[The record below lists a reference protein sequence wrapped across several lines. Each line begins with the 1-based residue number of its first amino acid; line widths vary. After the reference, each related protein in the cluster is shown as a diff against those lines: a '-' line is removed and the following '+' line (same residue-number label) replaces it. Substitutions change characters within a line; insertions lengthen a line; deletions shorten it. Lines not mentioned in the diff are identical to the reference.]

1 VFRSLRSKLV
11 FSYGIVIL
19 LCLIL
24 AGSAFVYLLRGYQR
38 QIKLNQLGD
47 LALPITW
54 QVRLLERAGASP
66 DQMASYLQDRAAEQG
81 IRILL
86 VDPNG
91 VVLTDTSTS
100 MIGQKVQAFSDWQSQ
115 KDGSNELDHVTIVQS
130 DAQGLVFISASGR
143 QASPPTDRFVNG
155 VSNYSVV
162 LAVPEQSLTA
172 SWLELAPSLSF
183 AALVSLIVSI
193 FVAFL
198 LSRSISKPIAA
209 ITRAS
214 EEMARG
220 NYAQNIR
227 VTTRDEV
234 GRLAQ
239 AFNHMAREV
248 DISHRTLRDFLANVS
263 HELRTPLTSIQ
274 GFSQA
279 MVDGTAKSPEDYGDA
294 AEIINEESARMRRL
308 VEDLLLLSKIES
320 GQMPMDTDN
329 MDLRELLRA
338 CVRRITAQTQQAEVA
353 VVLDAEEPAP
363 MVGDEGRLE
372 QLFRNLLDNALKH
385 TPQGGEI
392 AVRLDVNYP
401 PRIVGAAKNGAVSAT
416 RQIVV
421 TVRNSGSYIPPEDQ
435 ERIFERFYQVDKS
448 RARNGE
454 GSGLGLAIAK
464 EIANAHGATISAS
477 SDAASGTTFSVVFNG
492 QSVPSVAK
500 NGHTERSDAHRAS

>member
-1 VFRSLRSKLV
+1 MFRSLRGKLV
-11 FSYGIVIL
+11 VSYSLVIL

-38 QIKLNQLGD
+38 QLKLNQLGD

-54 QVRLLERAGASP
+54 QVRLLERAGATP
-66 DQMASYLQDRAAEQG
+66 DQMAPYLQDRAAELG
-81 IRILL
+81 IRILV
-86 VDPNG
+86 VDPTG
-91 VVLTDTSTS
+91 VVLTDTKGS
-100 MIGQKVQAFSDWQSQ
+100 MQGEKVQAFSNWQSQ
-115 KDGSNELDHVTIVQS
+115 EGQRGDLDQVSIVENAS
-130 DAQGLVFISASGR
+130 QGLVFITASSR
-143 QASPPTDRFVNG
+143 QVSSPADHFVNT

-162 LAVPEQSLTA
+162 LAVPEQGLTA

-183 AALVSLIVSI
+183 AALVSLILSI

-198 LSRSISKPIAA
+198 LSRSISKPIVA

-220 NYAQNIR
+220 NYAQNIQ
-227 VTTRDEV
+227 VSSRDEV
-234 GRLAQ
+234 GRLAE

-248 DISHRTLRDFLANVS
+248 DIAHRTLRDFLANVS

-279 MVDGTAKSPEDYGDA
+279 MIDGTAKSPEDYGEVA
-294 AEIINEESARMRRL
+294 GIINEESGRMRRL

-320 GQMPMDTDN
+320 GQMPMDTARL
-329 MDLRELLRA
+329 DLRELLRA
-338 CVRRITAQTQQAEVA
+338 CVKRITLLAQQAEIG

-363 MVGDEGRLE
+363 VTGDEGRLE
-372 QLFRNLLDNALKH
+372 QLFRNLLDNALQH
-385 TPQGGEI
+385 TPEGGEI
-392 AVRLDVNYP
+392 AVRVTAAYP
-401 PRIVGAAKNGAVSAT
+401 PRIVGPSKNGVAAGT
-416 RQIVV
+416 PQYLV

-464 EIANAHGATISAS
+464 EIANAHGASISAQ
-477 SDAASGTTFSVVFNG
+477 SDPTAGTTFSVVLGSQPVSN
-492 QSVPSVAK
+492 SRD
-500 NGHTERSDAHRAS
+500 GHAEGAGASRAG